1 MTIVVNATYK
11 KMDTIFMNSENS
23 KTSMP
28 HVLILKLTSKWD
40 LRLGEKVIALSN
52 LSIYYTWRNI
62 KSLYN
67 NNKFKISAPTWN
79 DKFELPDRSYS
90 VSDIQ
95 DYFKYILKKHGE
107 NTNKPSV
114 QIYVN
119 KIENRIT
126 FKVKKGYSLELLTPE
141 TMKLLGSTENK
152 ITKDKNGENVPHL
165 EITEVVL
172 VHCNIVNNDYQQDSR
187 VLYTFVPNK
196 PFGSLLDIS
205 PTNHIFLK
213 TFNSEY
219 NEFEVWFTD
228 QNSQPLEIEDKINLT
243 MVIKWRL

>member
-1 MTIVVNATYK
+1 
-11 KMDTIFMNSENS
+11 MNSDNS
-23 KTSMP
+23 KTSKP
-28 HVLILKLTSKWD
+28 YILKLKLTSKLN

-52 LSIYYTWRNI
+52 LSIYYTWKNI
-62 KSLYN
+62 KSSYN
-67 NNKFKISAPTWN
+67 NNKFEISAPTWN
-79 DKFELPDRSYS
+79 EEFTLPDGSCS

-95 DYFKYILKKHGE
+95 DYFEYFMKKHEE
-107 NTNKPSV
+107 NNDKPSV

-126 FKVKKGYSLELLTPE
+126 FKIKNGYSLELLTKE

-172 VHCNIVNNDYQQDSR
+172 VHCNMVNNDYQQDSR

-196 PFGSLLDIS
+196 SFGSLLDIS
-205 PTNHIFLK
+205 PSNHIFLK

-219 NEFEVWFTD
+219 NEIIVWFTD
-228 QNSQPLEIEDKINLT
+228 QNSRPLEIEDRINLT
-243 MVIKWRL
+243 MVIK